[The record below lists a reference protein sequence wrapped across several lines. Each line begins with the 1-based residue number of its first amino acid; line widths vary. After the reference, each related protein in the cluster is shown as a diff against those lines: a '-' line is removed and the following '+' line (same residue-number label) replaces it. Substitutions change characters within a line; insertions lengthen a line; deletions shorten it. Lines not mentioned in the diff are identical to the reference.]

1 MFAILRNCSNNDLG
15 RKDHRLYRV
24 VDMVLLVAKEFG
36 LLLFSS
42 KSQPKA
48 NVMRSALGA
57 ALGVFVGCW
66 GFDGDVSSCSVS
78 STSLEEDSTSL
89 EENMG
94 GQL

>member
-36 LLLFSS
+36 LLLLSS

-66 GFDGDVSSCSVS
+66 GFDGDVSSVN
-78 STSLEEDSTSL
+78 STSLDEED
-89 EENMG
+89 MG
-94 GQL
+94 GRWSIN